1 MMTMI
6 TEIIEEFV
14 SSLQKF
20 FSTLCEK
27 MQSSEVWIW
36 IDGRQLVANI
46 LLISNKPLSRK
57 AKVQILSQERK
68 MNQIW
73 FEFEE
78 KISYILIKH

>member
-1 MMTMI
+1 MTMI
-6 TEIIEEFV
+6 IEIKEEFV
-14 SSLQKF
+14 SSKLKF
-20 FSTLCEK
+20 FNILCEK

-78 KISYILIKH
+78 KISYIPIKH

>member
-14 SSLQKF
+14 SSLLKF

-68 MNQIW
+68 MNKIW

-78 KISYILIKH
+78 KKGYILIKH

>member
-6 TEIIEEFV
+6 TEIKEEFV
-14 SSLQKF
+14 SSLLKF
-20 FSTLCEK
+20 FNILCEK

-36 IDGRQLVANI
+36 IDGRQLAANI

-78 KISYILIKH
+78 QIGYILIKH